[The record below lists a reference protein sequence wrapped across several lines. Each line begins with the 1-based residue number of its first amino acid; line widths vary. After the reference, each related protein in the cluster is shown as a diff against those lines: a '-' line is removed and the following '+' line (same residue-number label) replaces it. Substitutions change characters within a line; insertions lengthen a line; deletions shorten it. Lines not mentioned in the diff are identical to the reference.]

1 MGFRTVYGRNWSE
14 NGWRMCDWNECDTGV
29 VPGTNG
35 LKLPIRRG
43 DANTI
48 LKGWVAWYNAN
59 VESLANSRGYA
70 DEGSFTWTN
79 SVASSNHLS
88 ATAVDLNWS
97 DHPFLVSYG
106 GFTPSEI
113 ARCRKGLE
121 LFRGAIWWGQ
131 DWYSPKDAMH
141 FQLNYPE
148 GDRRNTALAADLRAG
163 YLNIWNGGPIGMDT
177 GGRTPPAAAL
187 SYGAN
192 GPAVSRLQAGLN
204 AVFPSYPGL
213 PLAVDG
219 DFGPRTR
226 LAVQEFQRR
235 VGITPDGVVGPQT
248 RTWLAKFGI
257 KP

>member
-88 ATAVDLNWS
+88 AS
-97 DHPFLVSYG
+97 
-106 GFTPSEI
+106 
-113 ARCRKGLE
+113 
-121 LFRGAIWWGQ
+121 GAIWWGQ